1 MDKLTKRQ
9 PTQTIPQDIILRG
22 DDMCGPKGE
31 HRPDKNI
38 RDDSRRHAIAIHRD
52 GAIPEEA
59 QQGPGIGTRDGGEMH
74 EGREMTVAPG
84 GGVLVEEARDEQDLG
99 GPEVVARP
107 EQDPD
112 EEEEV
117 VEHEVRGY
125 VGGGGD

>member
-22 DDMCGPKGE
+22 EDMRGPKGK
-31 HRPDKNI
+31 HHPDKDIGDNP
-38 RDDSRRHAIAIHRD
+38 RRQAITIHRD
-52 GAIPEEA
+52 GAVPEEA

-74 EGREMTVAPG
+74 EGRETTVAPV

-107 EQDPD
+107 EEDPD
-112 EEEEV
+112 EDEEV
-117 VEHEVRGY
+117 VEYEVRGY
-125 VGGGGD
+125 IGGGGD